1 MAEMN
6 LDDWPGWPGR
16 NRSRGGCCD
25 DAPFLSR
32 PPCVPPDWKI
42 HVRRALEA
50 RELGRRLRESHPVAD
65 TCTSHPII
73 LVRQDSNPAYVVTV
87 AWQEG

>member
-16 NRSRGGCCD
+16 KRSRGCCD
-25 DAPFLSR
+25 NDSVLSR

-50 RELGRRLRESHPVAD
+50 RELGRRLREGQPVAIRVPRIRLSSCD
-65 TCTSHPII
+65 RIATRPM
-73 LVRQDSNPAYVVTV
+73 
-87 AWQEG
+87 W

>member
-25 DAPFLSR
+25 DAPVLSR

-50 RELGRRLRESHPVAD
+50 RELGRRLRVGQPVAIRIPGIRL
-65 TCTSHPII
+65 S
-73 LVRQDSNPAYVVTV
+73 SNKIRGLG
-87 AWQEG
+87 EHL

>member
-16 NRSRGGCCD
+16 KRSKGCCD
-25 DAPFLSR
+25 DDSVLSR

-50 RELGRRLRESHPVAD
+50 RELGRRLREGRQACGD
-65 TCTSHPII
+65 TRISHPII

>member
-6 LDDWPGWPGR
+6 LDDWPGWSGR
-16 NRSRGGCCD
+16 KRSRGCCD
-25 DAPFLSR
+25 SDPVLSR

-50 RELGRRLRESHPVAD
+50 RELGRSLREGQPVVIRV
-65 TCTSHPII
+65 PP
-73 LVRQDSNPAYVVTV
+73 VRLSSN
-87 AWQEG
+87 EIRGLGEHL